1 MLANWPAGCYNII
14 KKAPRVAARQKTKSR
29 HRAARFRKI
38 SMKFTEVTVHTTS
51 EGSELVADILWRYS
65 NYGVAISD
73 VKDVIALQR
82 DKVMYWD
89 YMDEELTRD
98 TGEALVKAFITVEDT
113 PAYMPQIRADIDEMR
128 ENCGGCMPLGSL
140 EITTRT
146 VEGDDW
152 IEIWRKH
159 FRPIHIGGRVVVVPE
174 WIKYEKQPE
183 EVTVLLDSNMAFGT
197 GEHETTSMCLE
208 LLQEYLTPQSV
219 CLDVGCGS
227 GILGISAVLLGA
239 KSAYLTDID
248 PVATDSAAHN
258 CKLNGVADKCTGK
271 RTDLIGESEIVAD
284 IALANITA
292 DVLRRLAP
300 TLPAHVR
307 EGGTLILSGII
318 KEKLSGVLQ
327 TFATVGFEHIKTVN
341 KGEWYAVA
349 FTKKLFR

>member
-1 MLANWPAGCYNII
+1 
-14 KKAPRVAARQKTKSR
+14 
-29 HRAARFRKI
+29 
-38 SMKFTEVTVHTTS
+38 MKFTEVTVHTTS

-89 YMDEELTRD
+89 YMDEDLTRD
-98 TGEALVKAFITVEDT
+98 TGEALVKAFVTVEDT
-113 PAYMPQIRADIDEMR
+113 PVYMPQIRADIEEMK
-128 ENCGGCMPLGSL
+128 ENCAGCMPLGSL

-159 FRPIHIGGRVVVVPE
+159 FRPIHIGSRVVVVPE
-174 WIKYEKQPE
+174 WIKYEKQPQ
-183 EVTVLLDSNMAFGT
+183 EVTVRLDSNMAFGT

-208 LLQEYLTPQSV
+208 LLQEYLTPECV

-239 KSAYLTDID
+239 ESAYLTDID
-248 PVATDSAAHN
+248 PVATDSAEHN
-258 CKLNGVADKCTGK
+258 CKLNGVADRCTVK
-271 RTDLIGESEIVAD
+271 RTDLVGDSEIAAD

-292 DVLRRLAP
+292 EVLCRLAP
-300 TLPAHVR
+300 TLPAHVKS
-307 EGGTLILSGII
+307 GGTLILSGII
-318 KEKLSGVLQ
+318 KEKLEGVLQ
-327 TFATVGFEHIKTVN
+327 AFAAVGFNHIKTIN

-349 FTKKLFR
+349 FTKKLCW

>member
-1 MLANWPAGCYNII
+1 
-14 KKAPRVAARQKTKSR
+14 
-29 HRAARFRKI
+29 
-38 SMKFTEVTVHTTS
+38 MKFTEVTVHTTS

-89 YMDEELTRD
+89 YMDEDLTRD
-98 TGEALVKAFITVEDT
+98 TGEALVKAFVTVEDT
-113 PAYMPQIRADIDEMR
+113 PVYMPQIRADIEEMK
-128 ENCGGCMPLGSL
+128 ENCAGCMPLGSL

-159 FRPIHIGGRVVVVPE
+159 FRPIHIGSRVVVVPE
-174 WIKYEKQPE
+174 WIKYEKQPQ
-183 EVTVLLDSNMAFGT
+183 EVTVRLDSNMAFGT

-208 LLQEYLTPQSV
+208 LLQEYLTPECV

-248 PVATDSAAHN
+248 PVATDSAEHN
-258 CKLNGVADKCTGK
+258 CKLNGVADRCTVK
-271 RTDLIGESEIVAD
+271 RTDLVGDSEIAAD

-292 DVLRRLAP
+292 EVLCRLAP
-300 TLPAHVR
+300 TLPAHVKS
-307 EGGTLILSGII
+307 GGTLILSGII
-318 KEKLSGVLQ
+318 KEKLEGVLQ
-327 TFATVGFEHIKTVN
+327 AFAAVGFNHIKTIN

-349 FTKKLFR
+349 FTKK